1 MENAMNQAVGFV
13 MDPLTAL
20 WAKVAAVLPNL
31 FGALVLIVVGA
42 VLAKLTS
49 KVLARVLGA
58 LGLDGL
64 SERVHL
70 AQALEG
76 MGVKRRASEVA
87 GWLVGA
93 FVFVAF
99 LLSALDAVGL
109 GAASDA
115 VRSLLLYLPKV
126 FGALVV
132 LIAGLW
138 LARAAGA
145 AAERTAEGAGLD
157 AAKAIGRGAYGVVAF
172 LAALLAFRQLELD
185 VGIIAEVVGI
195 VLLAAGA
202 AGAIALGLGA
212 RTLAA
217 ELLAGAYAR
226 DLVSPGDELE
236 LEDGTKGELVE
247 VGAVKTVLKLAD
259 GRFLSLPNQ
268 ALVAARVIRKAAQ

>member
-1 MENAMNQAVGFV
+1 MENAMHQAVGFV
-13 MDPLTAL
+13 MDPLSAL

-31 FGALVLIVVGA
+31 FGALLLVVAGV
-42 VLAKLTS
+42 VLAKIAS
-49 KVLARVLGA
+49 RVLARVLGA

-64 SERVHL
+64 AERVHL
-70 AQALEG
+70 AQALAG
-76 MGVKRRASEVA
+76 MGMQRRASEVA
-87 GWLVGA
+87 GWLAGA

-157 AAKAIGRGAYGVVAF
+157 AARAIGRGAYGVVAF

-185 VGIIAEVVGI
+185 VGIVAEVVGI

-202 AGAIALGLGA
+202 AGALALGLGA
-212 RTLAA
+212 RALAA

-226 DLVSPGDELE
+226 DLFAPGDRLE
-236 LEDGTKGELVE
+236 LEDGTKGEVVE
-247 VGAVKTVLKLAD
+247 VGAVKTVLRLAG
-259 GRFLSLPNQ
+259 GRLLSLPNRV
-268 ALVAARVIRKAAQ
+268 LVETRIVRKAAG